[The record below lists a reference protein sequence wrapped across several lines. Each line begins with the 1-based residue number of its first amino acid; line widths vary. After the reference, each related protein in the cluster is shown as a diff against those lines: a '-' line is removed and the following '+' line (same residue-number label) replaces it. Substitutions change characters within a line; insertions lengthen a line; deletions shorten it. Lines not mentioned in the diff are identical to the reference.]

1 MPAAADGE
9 MSSSSSSSSLTT
21 AVDKRAED
29 RVEDAVTLGATSA
42 DEPNGSSKSTGAA
55 NVEVC

>member
-1 MPAAADGE
+1 

-55 NVEVC
+55 NVEVEG